1 MIVNLGEY
9 LLGGKGHCEN
19 RPGLLIGS
27 APSVRQLKDF
37 KVNAIRI
44 GIGDMPWRE
53 PKFGPY
59 NFWVASNGYYPLPQN
74 RKHASQIARHC
85 ENFLFSG
92 SCLQR
97 SVNVEN
103 DIGKIIKYQKNSN
116 YIAFDDRHFSN
127 LFCLPMNQCCHFS
140 KHFGTTP
147 TIQETIFEKASL
159 DSNRIATS
167 ATVATYGLSL
177 AILLGLNPIFISGI
191 ELPRTLKSYKW
202 HKNWKTP
209 VPLHSFRNYLLSL
222 RKPMKA
228 NDFGEGFGQTIE
240 AFTQIVS
247 AANLLGIKIYC
258 MSKTSELLA
267 VPGITYVSVEE
278 AIGLLDT

>member
-1 MIVNLGEY
+1 MIANLGEY
-9 LLGGKGHCEN
+9 LLGEKGHYEN
-19 RPGLLIGS
+19 RPVLLIGS
-27 APSVRQLKDF
+27 APSVRQLKNF

-59 NFWVASNGYYPLPQN
+59 NFWVASNGYFPLPQN
-74 RKHASQIARHC
+74 RKHASHIARYC
-85 ENFLFSG
+85 ENLVFSG

-97 SVNVEN
+97 SPSVAE
-103 DIGKIIKYQKNSN
+103 DISKISELQINPN
-116 YIAFDDRHFSN
+116 YIVFDERHFGATYCSPEN
-127 LFCLPMNQCCHFS
+127 NCCHFS
-140 KHFGTTP
+140 KIFETQL
-147 TIQETIFEKASL
+147 TIQELIQKKSL
-159 DSNRIATS
+159 LNFTKIGTS
-167 ATVATYGLSL
+167 STVGTYGLSL

-258 MSKTSELLA
+258 MSKTSALLA